1 MPRLESALLDLAAS
15 AGTVEP
21 AGRLAT
27 LLACTA
33 SAGELEQDT
42 PGLRNQRL
50 LALHRQLIGGAIEAC
65 AVCPECTT
73 QNEFDV
79 PADSLLALPAPAPH
93 AVIEVDGVGAYRLP
107 RMADL
112 AAVGASAALA
122 RDLALRCR
130 IRSDAPDPLDGAAL
144 DRIGAAFER
153 ADPAASIVIAIA
165 CAQCGH
171 RFRSAVDVALLVE
184 PALARLGEGL
194 LRDVD
199 SLAAAYGWSEEQI
212 LALPSGRRRRYVAL
226 TAERGRAP
234 RLAVL
239 GGGQ

>member
-1 MPRLESALLDLAAS
+1 MPRLESALLDLAADPG
-15 AGTVEP
+15 AGEP
-21 AGRLAT
+21 ADRLAM

-33 SAGELEQDT
+33 SAEELARDT

-50 LALHRQLIGGAIEAC
+50 LRLHRHLVGGAIEAC
-65 AVCPECTT
+65 APCPECAT

-79 PADSLLALPAPAPH
+79 PAESLLALPAPAVDG
-93 AVIEVDGVGAYRLP
+93 VIEVAGVGAFRLP

-112 AAVGASAALA
+112 AVVSGSAALA
-122 RDLALRCR
+122 RDLALHCR
-130 IRSDAPDPLDGAAL
+130 LGSAATERLHDAAL
-144 DRIGAAFER
+144 DRIGAAFEQ

-171 RFRSAVDVALLVE
+171 GFRSAVDLALLVA
-184 PALARLGEGL
+184 PAMARLGEGL

-199 SLAAAYGWSEEQI
+199 CLAAAYGWSEEQI
-212 LALPSGRRRRYVAL
+212 LALPPARRRRYVAL
-226 TAERGRAP
+226 VAERGRTP
-234 RLAVL
+234 RLRML